1 MKNQVTIFDNERV
14 DDLLTQQLSII
25 QSEEVFSFSMD
36 AVLLARFAT
45 IPRHGKI
52 LDLCTGNGVIPLL
65 LSTRTKASI
74 EGIEIQPR
82 LADMARRSIEMNGLT
97 EQISI
102 REGDLRELYK
112 EAGHGTY
119 DAITVNPPYMPV
131 LSGESKLN
139 PHQAIA
145 RHEIHCSLEELA
157 KAIMRLA
164 RPGAKVSMVH
174 RPQRLGEIITIFRQ
188 YRLEPKLIRFVHP
201 RIDAEANMV
210 LIEALRDGKPDI
222 RILPPLIVYNE
233 KGQYSPEIM
242 QIYYGSEREEHD
254 HSNSKE
260 L

>member
-1 MKNQVTIFDNERV
+1 MKNQVTIYDYERV
-14 DDLLTQQLSII
+14 DDLLTQQLRII

-36 AVLLARFAT
+36 AVLLARFAS
-45 IPRHGKI
+45 IPSKGRI

-82 LADMARRSIEMNGLT
+82 LAEMARRSVEMNGLT
-97 EQISI
+97 AQIAI

-112 EAGHGTY
+112 EAGHGSY

-131 LSGESKLN
+131 YSGESKLN
-139 PHQAIA
+139 PHQAMA
-145 RHEIHCSLEELA
+145 RHEIQCNLEDVA
-157 KAIMRLA
+157 RAAMRLA

-174 RPQRLGEIITIFRQ
+174 RPQRLGEIISLFRQ

-201 RIDAEANMV
+201 RADAEANMV
-210 LIEALRDGKPDI
+210 LIEALRDGKPDV

-233 KGQYSPEIM
+233 DGQYSPEIM

-254 HSNSKE
+254 HSNSEE